1 MANRPKQT
9 LHQRRH
15 MDDQEEIENM
25 LNIVNYQRNAN
36 QNYNEVTPHTCQ
48 NGLHQKIY
56 KKIKVRNGAKK
67 RDPSCTVGENI
78 N

>member
-25 LNIVNYQRNAN
+25 LNIVNY
-36 QNYNEVTPHTCQ
+36 
-48 NGLHQKIY
+48 
-56 KKIKVRNGAKK
+56 
-67 RDPSCTVGENI
+67 
-78 N
+78 